1 MLMGERGEGGRGGE
15 GGGGRGRERRGGRG
29 REREGEEG
37 REGRE
42 RRGGRGRERR
52 GREREGEGGRGGGGR
67 GGEEGREG
75 RERRGGRGRE
85 RRGGRGRE
93 REGEEGEG
101 EGGRGGEGGEGEGG
115 RGGEGGE
122 GVSHPHF
129 TNPPPHCCS
138 CQERHTFWS
147 KHNVR
152 TIWFT
157 SVVHLLP
164 PRPGPSSQQHLYDSA
179 LVDVVVDKFPALTHR
194 ETRRSICCL
203 DRPHT
208 TKDHHT
214 RACFRS
220 ILLFKKTLTT

>member
-1 MLMGERGEGGRGGE
+1 M
-15 GGGGRGRERRGGRG
+15 G

-37 REGRE
+37 REGK
-42 RRGGRGRERR
+42 
-52 GREREGEGGRGGGGR
+52 
-67 GGEEGREG
+67 
-75 RERRGGRGRE
+75 
-85 RRGGRGRE
+85 
-93 REGEEGEG
+93 
-101 EGGRGGEGGEGEGG
+101 GGRGGEGAS
-115 RGGEGGE
+115 R
-122 GVSHPHF
+122 PPF

-194 ETRRSICCL
+194 EKEKHML
-203 DRPHT
+203 P
-208 TKDHHT
+208 
-214 RACFRS
+214 
-220 ILLFKKTLTT
+220 